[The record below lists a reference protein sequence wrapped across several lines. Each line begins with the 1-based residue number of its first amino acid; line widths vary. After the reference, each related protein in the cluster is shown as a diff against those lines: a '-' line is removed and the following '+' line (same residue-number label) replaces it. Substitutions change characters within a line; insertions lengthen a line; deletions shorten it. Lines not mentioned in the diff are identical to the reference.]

1 MEPVLTFRGREIS
14 TEDVA
19 FIREFVASRPEASRW
34 ALSRELCQ
42 AWGWVQENGALRD
55 QLCRSLML
63 SLHRGGYIELP
74 LPRRQP
80 RNPLAHR
87 PTPAPVVVDET
98 PIVTSLGSLG
108 PLTFS
113 QVHGSPEELLW
124 NGLVQMHHYLGYT
137 QPVGEQ
143 LKYLVRAGE
152 RPVACVSFSSAP
164 RHLGPRDRHLGWSA
178 ESRRRN
184 IRFVAYHSRYLIM
197 PWVRVP
203 HMASHVLGRLTR
215 GLSADWKRT
224 YGHPVYFVET
234 FVDPSRYRGTCY
246 YAANWVHLGQTTGR
260 GKDDHTNRPNR
271 PIKDVLG
278 YPLTKHFREL
288 LSRAA

>member
-19 FIREFVASRPEASRW
+19 FIREFGASPPEASRW

-63 SLHRGGYIELP
+63 SLHRGGHIELP
-74 LPRRQP
+74 LSRRQP

-143 LKYLVRAGE
+143 LKNLVRAGG
-152 RPVACVSFSSAP
+152 RTVARVSFSSAP
-164 RHLGPRDRHLGWSA
+164 RHLGPRDRHLGWA
-178 ESRRRN
+178 AGSRRRN
-184 IRFVAYHSRYLIM
+184 LRSGAY
-197 PWVRVP
+197 
-203 HMASHVLGRLTR
+203 
-215 GLSADWKRT
+215 
-224 YGHPVYFVET
+224 
-234 FVDPSRYRGTCY
+234 
-246 YAANWVHLGQTTGR
+246 
-260 GKDDHTNRPNR
+260 
-271 PIKDVLG
+271 
-278 YPLTKHFREL
+278 
-288 LSRAA
+288 